1 VSDVSAAKPRKG
13 TNIMKIFTI
22 ENDTNNITLH
32 ATVQDAEAVA
42 NAERFRNEAGLAK
55 LATDWP
61 AARLVEIWNSLPG
74 VSPVKKFKDRQTAV
88 RRIWK
93 ALETLGQPATAAT
106 EADEPAPV
114 PEAVPAPDQ
123 AEEARVTIEPA
134 AVAESTEP
142 APATPVAP
150 QAPNVAPAEA
160 PATKKTTARKAAP
173 KTPKAPKAAKVAKS
187 DGPREGSKM
196 AQVIAMLQREN
207 GATISEIMASM
218 GWQKH
223 TVRGF
228 MAGAMKK
235 AGFSVESFK
244 PEGGER
250 TYRISK

>member
-1 VSDVSAAKPRKG
+1 MDDTAAEPRKNKN
-13 TNIMKIFTI
+13 TMKVFTI
-22 ENDTNNITLH
+22 ESDNNITAH
-32 ATVQDAEAVA
+32 ATVQEADAVT
-42 NAERFRNEAGLAK
+42 NAERFRNESGLHK
-55 LATDWP
+55 LAADWP
-61 AARLVEIWNSLPG
+61 ASRLIEIWNSLPG
-74 VSPVKKFKDRQTAV
+74 FSPVKKFKDRQTAV
-88 RRIWK
+88 SRIWK
-93 ALETLGQPATAAT
+93 ALQTLGEAAPPAA

-114 PEAVPAPDQ
+114 TEAAPVPDQ
-123 AEEARVTIEPA
+123 IQEASETA
-134 AVAESTEP
+134 AATAESPEP

-150 QAPNVAPAEA
+150 QAPDVAPAEA

-173 KTPKAPKAAKVAKS
+173 KAPKAPKAAKAAKS

-196 AQVIAMLQREN
+196 AAVIAMLQRKE
-207 GATISEIMASM
+207 GATLSEIMSSM

-228 MAGAMKK
+228 IAGAMKK

>member
-1 VSDVSAAKPRKG
+1 
-13 TNIMKIFTI
+13 MKIFTI

-74 VSPVKKFKDRQTAV
+74 VTPLKKFKDRQTAV
-88 RRIWK
+88 IRIWK
-93 ALETLGQPATAAT
+93 ALENLGQSAPAA
-106 EADEPAPV
+106 ADEPAPV
-114 PEAVPAPDQ
+114 TEAAPVPDQ
-123 AEEARVTIEPA
+123 VEEGSITVEPA
-134 AVAESTEP
+134 GASPEP
-142 APATPVAP
+142 ATATPVAP
-150 QAPNVAPAEA
+150 QTPDVAPSEA
-160 PATKKTTARKAAP
+160 PATKKATKAKGA
-173 KTPKAPKAAKVAKS
+173 PKAPKAPKAAKS

-196 AQVIAMLQREN
+196 AQVIAMLQRKD

-228 MAGAMKK
+228 VAGAMKK
-235 AGFSVESFK
+235 AGYTVESFK

>member
-1 VSDVSAAKPRKG
+1 
-13 TNIMKIFTI
+13 MKIFTI

-32 ATVQDAEAVA
+32 ATVQEAEAVA

-55 LATDWP
+55 LAADWP

-88 RRIWK
+88 SRIWK
-93 ALETLGQPATAAT
+93 VLETLGAPAPAAT
-106 EADEPAPV
+106 ELAPV
-114 PEAVPAPDQ
+114 PEAAPAPDQ
-123 AEEARVTIEPA
+123 IEEASATIEPA
-134 AVAESTEP
+134 AESPEP

-150 QAPNVAPAEA
+150 QAPDVAPAEA
-160 PATKKTTARKAAP
+160 PATKKATARKAA
-173 KTPKAPKAAKVAKS
+173 PKAPKAAKVAKS

-207 GATISEIMASM
+207 GATISEIMSSM
-218 GWQKH
+218 GWLKH

-228 MAGAMKK
+228 VAGAMKK
-235 AGFSVESFK
+235 AGYSVESFK